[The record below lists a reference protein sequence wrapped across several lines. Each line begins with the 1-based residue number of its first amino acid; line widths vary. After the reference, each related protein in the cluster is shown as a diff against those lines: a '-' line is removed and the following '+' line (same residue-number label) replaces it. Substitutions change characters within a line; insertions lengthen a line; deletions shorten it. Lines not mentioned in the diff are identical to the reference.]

1 MHKIPLIQAP
11 TPLHK
16 LISFQENNVYAKR
29 DDMTDLALG
38 GNKARKAE
46 YYLADAIECGCSHIV
61 TYGSTESNHCRI
73 VAAGA
78 AKLGFSCTL
87 VLSEPSEP
95 PSYDGNFFM
104 YDLLGANIVYAPVER
119 VSVII
124 DETMEKLRS
133 KGENPYFIPGGGHGN
148 LGTHAY
154 VKAYEELEEQ
164 KRSGNLW
171 FDYIFLASGTG
182 TTQAGILIGS
192 RIFDHYDEQVIG
204 ISVARSTSRGEEVI
218 RESICDYI
226 AEYDL
231 DVCIRCQDVIL
242 IDGYVGGGYG
252 VIYPEVVDT
261 VRRVARC
268 EGIILDPVYTGKA
281 FWGMMQYVA
290 ENELTGKNILFWHT
304 GGIPLFFSH
313 RDSFRNHD

>member
-1 MHKIPLIQAP
+1 MLQDQLAGEQA
-11 TPLHK
+11 
-16 LISFQENNVYAKR
+16 
-29 DDMTDLALG
+29 
-38 GNKARKAE
+38 
-46 YYLADAIECGCSHIV
+46 
-61 TYGSTESNHCRI
+61 
-73 VAAGA
+73 
-78 AKLGFSCTL
+78 
-87 VLSEPSEP
+87 
-95 PSYDGNFFM
+95 
-104 YDLLGANIVYAPVER
+104 
-119 VSVII
+119 
-124 DETMEKLRS
+124 
-133 KGENPYFIPGGGHGN
+133 
-148 LGTHAY
+148 
-154 VKAYEELEEQ
+154 
-164 KRSGNLW
+164 
-171 FDYIFLASGTG
+171 
-182 TTQAGILIGS
+182 
-192 RIFDHYDEQVIG
+192 
-204 ISVARSTSRGEEVI
+204 I